1 MLLMCLWN
9 YKTLYFNIGQI
20 KIEYRC
26 IQRGFNLRTLIHT
39 MSYTAAPLN
48 KCMSIL
54 LQLLLANCNTAYII
68 ISAIVKLW
76 LLSHI
81 NWLIQM
87 SFMYLHCKIIAQNSH
102 MVVIALLYLTESYQY
117 LYLDYVLLHNY
128 TRKIYYYL
136 Q

>member
-1 MLLMCLWN
+1 
-9 YKTLYFNIGQI
+9 
-20 KIEYRC
+20 
-26 IQRGFNLRTLIHT
+26 

-102 MVVIALLYLTESYQY
+102 MVVIALLYITESYQY